1 MAELFFAAFRTFLLW
16 AVPGIILALLLFV
29 LIRKSQHPRR
39 HRQETPH
46 PVPVKA
52 RPSRLKLILG
62 GVFLAVGVPSLI
74 GSALVTIP
82 MVQEYLSN
90 TDRSI
95 EIFVAVFALFGVLM
109 TTTALALCAGGLWLV
124 RRYRKEMSAA

>member
-1 MAELFFAAFRTFLLW
+1 MDELFFSTFRTFLLW

-29 LIRKSQHPRR
+29 LIRKSLHPRR
-39 HRQETPH
+39 HRQEAPY
-46 PVPVKA
+46 PLPVKA

-74 GSALVTIP
+74 GSVLITIP
-82 MVQEYLSN
+82 MVQQYLSN

-95 EIFVAVFALFGVLM
+95 DVFIAVFALFGVVM
-109 TTTALALCAGGLWLV
+109 TATALALCAGGLWLI

>member
-1 MAELFFAAFRTFLLW
+1 MAELFFSTFRTFLLW

-29 LIRKSQHPRR
+29 LIRKGLHPRR
-39 HRQETPH
+39 HRQEMPY
-46 PVPVKA
+46 PLPVKA

-62 GVFLAVGVPSLI
+62 GILLAVGVPSLI
-74 GSALVTIP
+74 GSVLITIP

-95 EIFVAVFALFGVLM
+95 EIFVAVFAMFGVLM
-109 TTTALALCAGGLWLV
+109 TATALALCTGGLWLV
-124 RRYRKEMSAA
+124 RRYRKEMSEV